1 MGYDYLGTLKVRT
14 YGSPALFVV
23 LRESKYFQ
31 YSHCASESTAKSI
44 RYRISSTH
52 SRKLRKNPYPTSGAT
67 VFHTNH
73 HGALH
78 REPVVSLS
86 GAYVFVLSARS
97 VWYTPA
103 QWCGTPQ
110 RSGVGHVPISLREK
124 AVLTMD
130 SHADILLVEDEPDI
144 VDLME
149 RILRRAG
156 YTVRAVTDGLAAL
169 TAMSVL
175 PPAVMILDLVLPGM
189 SGWAVLDELHRDQCQ
204 VPIIIMTA
212 NPCVSARLS
221 GYGIQQ
227 YLVKPF
233 LMDELLGS
241 IADVYPLQ
249 RHR

>member
-1 MGYDYLGTLKVRT
+1 MRLQRV
-14 YGSPALFVV
+14 FVASLRIPV
-23 LRESKYFQ
+23 LPHFSWFFES
-31 YSHCASESTAKSI
+31 
-44 RYRISSTH
+44 RNISSTPIVH
-52 SRKLRKNPYPTSGAT
+52 QKAQL
-67 VFHTNH
+67 
-73 HGALH
+73 
-78 REPVVSLS
+78 SLS
-86 GAYVFVLSARS
+86 DIVSQAPIHGNCGRTRIPPAAQLYFIPTTTVLST
-97 VWYTPA
+97 VN
-103 QWCGTPQ
+103 QWCRYLGHMFSFYPHVLFGTPQ

-175 PPAVMILDLVLPGM
+175 PPAVMILDLVLPVM
-189 SGWAVLDELHRDQCQ
+189 SGWAVLDELHCDQCQ